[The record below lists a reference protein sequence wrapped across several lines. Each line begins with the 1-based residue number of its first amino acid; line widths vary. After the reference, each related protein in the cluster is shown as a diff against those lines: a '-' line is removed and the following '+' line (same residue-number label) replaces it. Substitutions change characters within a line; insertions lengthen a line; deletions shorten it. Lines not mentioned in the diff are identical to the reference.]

1 MGDAGEG
8 NSKWGENFGEVVR
21 RGFPFHIGTEC
32 EDYFGRT
39 AFFDSTKKRF
49 DAELLGTDVV
59 ERREASAQSV
69 VKPAKNAAAFKR
81 ENVGRLLHN
90 AEFLALPSGLG
101 ADAAQFLLGE
111 KTALAARM
119 NRGGSAGNGLGELG
133 RPGVLVPKEPK
144 RTPLGAPGPKA
155 GQASKL
161 TGELVKWSRV
171 IERHRRS

>member
-59 ERREASAQSV
+59 ERREASAQGV
-69 VKPAKNAAAFKR
+69 VKAAKNAAAFER
-81 ENVGRLLHN
+81 EDVGRLLHN
-90 AEFLALPSGLG
+90 AEFLALARGLR
-101 ADAAQFLLGE
+101 ADAAQFFFRE
-111 KTALAARM
+111 KSALATRM
-119 NRGGSAGNGLGELG
+119 DRRRSRADGLGEL
-133 RPGVLVPKEPK
+133 RWACVFVTEQPK
-144 RTPLGAPGPKA
+144 RAAFRTAWP
-155 GQASKL
+155 
-161 TGELVKWSRV
+161 
-171 IERHRRS
+171 